1 MTNEEVAGKILQHDI
16 EIKHH
21 AEQISALQDNQK
33 TLQDMATSIAVMAK
47 DQKTL
52 TNKVDAVI
60 AKVDVLEGRP
70 GKRWDALIT
79 ALIGALVGIFIGIVM
94 KGGV

>member
-1 MTNEEVAGKILQHDI
+1 MTNDELNAKVIKHDI
-16 EIKHH
+16 EIQHH
-21 AEQISALQDNQK
+21 ADQIASLQDNQK
-33 TLQDMATSIAVMAK
+33 TLQEMATSLAVMAK

-79 ALIGALVGIFIGIVM
+79 ALIGAVVGLVVGMMLRGGI
-94 KGGV
+94 

>member
-1 MTNEEVAGKILQHDI
+1 MTTEDIAGKVLQHDV

-21 AEQISALQDNQK
+21 AEQILKLQDNQK
-33 TLQDMATSIAVMAK
+33 TLQEMASSIAVMAR
-47 DQKTL
+47 DQKML

-79 ALIGALVGIFIGIVM
+79 ALIGAVVGILVGILL

>member
-1 MTNEEVAGKILQHDI
+1 MTTEDIAGKVLQHDV

-21 AEQISALQDNQK
+21 AEQILKLQDNQK
-33 TLQDMATSIAVMAK
+33 TLQEMASSIAVMAR

-60 AKVDVLEGRP
+60 AKVDVLESRP
-70 GKRWDALIT
+70 GKRWDALVT
-79 ALIGALVGIFIGIVM
+79 ALIGAVVGILVGILL

>member
-1 MTNEEVAGKILQHDI
+1 MTTEDIAGKVLQHDV

-21 AEQISALQDNQK
+21 TEQISKLQDNQK
-33 TLQDMATSIAVMAK
+33 TLQEMASSIAVMAR

-70 GKRWDALIT
+70 GKRWDTLIT
-79 ALIGALVGIFIGIVM
+79 ALIGAVVGILVGILL